1 MTNNSEGG
9 LYNEVSPNEF
19 CKGEKR
25 MERAGVGIHRGHP
38 MLQKKEIYMKEG
50 FRILKIIFIYI
61 LGVMLGRAI
70 IFTNMNPMAMAYF
83 SAVYIDK
90 KNRLGIFI
98 AVLLGL
104 ITVMPAIDVLKYLMI
119 MILIVAINSIVE
131 IRGKKMLLIH
141 EGIISAISCLV
152 VSMSAAVMGQNVG
165 HLFAV
170 AFLEAISILAL
181 VLIYG
186 RGVKYLL
193 EHDDENK
200 VNNEVLISEAII
212 MGTAVAGIAGITVL
226 GFGFIEVWIFSV
238 VLILGYR
245 HGIGTGAVI
254 GVVSGIVLVLMGRYD
269 AEIVGIFGMIG
280 ILSALFRELGK
291 VGSMIGFSLGTIGL
305 WYFFS
310 PLNLDFQIVKALI
323 VSVGIFAILPSEKE
337 QIYTMKKEIA
347 SEDRHIDKV
356 QHIINEKLNHF
367 SASFHNIAKTFE
379 DISERR
385 ENLNTEEVNKL
396 LDDVAEKVCKNCSMC
411 QMCWQKEFYD
421 TYRTVFSIFS
431 AIENKN
437 QITREDIPN
446 SFLGKC
452 IKTEDFISTTN
463 RLFEIY
469 KMNMAWENRIA
480 ENRELI
486 SQQFHSVAHI
496 IEKLGDNL
504 YKNIEFNEEL
514 EAQIM
519 EELLKEDILVK
530 DVVVYK
536 THNDRMEVGM
546 KLKYQGDKSRSMR
559 DVTPVVNK
567 YTKKKMRI
575 EDGCKYISDTAYS
588 DVRFIESEV
597 YRIAKGVSRANK
609 DYKDVSGDSYSF
621 LNLPKGQDIVALS
634 DGMGTG
640 LKAFKES
647 KAAIELME
655 QLLEAGFDG
664 ETAIKMV
671 NSILVLKSSEQTLST
686 LDMSLIDR
694 YTGKCEFVKIGAVSS
709 FIKSGNKVDIVGSTS
724 LPMGMLNNVE
734 SESTNKQLK
743 DGDMVVMV
751 TDGIL
756 DSDDE
761 TIDKEEWVEEALKK
775 CDSRNP
781 QDVADYILESA
792 REKAGGQVND
802 DMTVIAMRIWEKVS

>member
-9 LYNEVSPNEF
+9 LYNEVSPNKF

-61 LGVMLGRAI
+61 LGMMLGRAI

-83 SAVYIDK
+83 SAVYIDKK

-323 VSVGIFAILPSEKE
+323 VSVGIFAILPSEKKE
-337 QIYTMKKEIA
+337 QIYTMKKK
-347 SEDRHIDKV
+347 R
-356 QHIINEKLNHF
+356 
-367 SASFHNIAKTFE
+367 
-379 DISERR
+379 
-385 ENLNTEEVNKL
+385 
-396 LDDVAEKVCKNCSMC
+396 
-411 QMCWQKEFYD
+411 
-421 TYRTVFSIFS
+421 
-431 AIENKN
+431 
-437 QITREDIPN
+437 
-446 SFLGKC
+446 
-452 IKTEDFISTTN
+452 
-463 RLFEIY
+463 
-469 KMNMAWENRIA
+469 
-480 ENRELI
+480 
-486 SQQFHSVAHI
+486 
-496 IEKLGDNL
+496 
-504 YKNIEFNEEL
+504 
-514 EAQIM
+514 
-519 EELLKEDILVK
+519 
-530 DVVVYK
+530 
-536 THNDRMEVGM
+536 
-546 KLKYQGDKSRSMR
+546 
-559 DVTPVVNK
+559 
-567 YTKKKMRI
+567 
-575 EDGCKYISDTAYS
+575 
-588 DVRFIESEV
+588 
-597 YRIAKGVSRANK
+597 
-609 DYKDVSGDSYSF
+609 
-621 LNLPKGQDIVALS
+621 
-634 DGMGTG
+634 
-640 LKAFKES
+640 
-647 KAAIELME
+647 
-655 QLLEAGFDG
+655 
-664 ETAIKMV
+664 
-671 NSILVLKSSEQTLST
+671 
-686 LDMSLIDR
+686 
-694 YTGKCEFVKIGAVSS
+694 
-709 FIKSGNKVDIVGSTS
+709 
-724 LPMGMLNNVE
+724 
-734 SESTNKQLK
+734 
-743 DGDMVVMV
+743 
-751 TDGIL
+751 
-756 DSDDE
+756 
-761 TIDKEEWVEEALKK
+761 
-775 CDSRNP
+775 
-781 QDVADYILESA
+781 
-792 REKAGGQVND
+792 
-802 DMTVIAMRIWEKVS
+802 

>member
-1 MTNNSEGG
+1 
-9 LYNEVSPNEF
+9 
-19 CKGEKR
+19 
-25 MERAGVGIHRGHP
+25 
-38 MLQKKEIYMKEG
+38 
-50 FRILKIIFIYI
+50 
-61 LGVMLGRAI
+61 
-70 IFTNMNPMAMAYF
+70 
-83 SAVYIDK
+83 
-90 KNRLGIFI
+90 
-98 AVLLGL
+98 
-104 ITVMPAIDVLKYLMI
+104 
-119 MILIVAINSIVE
+119 
-131 IRGKKMLLIH
+131 
-141 EGIISAISCLV
+141 
-152 VSMSAAVMGQNVG
+152 
-165 HLFAV
+165 
-170 AFLEAISILAL
+170 
-181 VLIYG
+181 
-186 RGVKYLL
+186 
-193 EHDDENK
+193 
-200 VNNEVLISEAII
+200 
-212 MGTAVAGIAGITVL
+212 
-226 GFGFIEVWIFSV
+226 
-238 VLILGYR
+238 
-245 HGIGTGAVI
+245 
-254 GVVSGIVLVLMGRYD
+254 
-269 AEIVGIFGMIG
+269 
-280 ILSALFRELGK
+280 
-291 VGSMIGFSLGTIGL
+291 
-305 WYFFS
+305 
-310 PLNLDFQIVKALI
+310 
-323 VSVGIFAILPSEKE
+323 
-337 QIYTMKKEIA
+337 
-347 SEDRHIDKV
+347 
-356 QHIINEKLNHF
+356 
-367 SASFHNIAKTFE
+367 
-379 DISERR
+379 
-385 ENLNTEEVNKL
+385 
-396 LDDVAEKVCKNCSMC
+396 
-411 QMCWQKEFYD
+411 
-421 TYRTVFSIFS
+421 
-431 AIENKN
+431 
-437 QITREDIPN
+437 
-446 SFLGKC
+446 
-452 IKTEDFISTTN
+452 
-463 RLFEIY
+463 
-469 KMNMAWENRIA
+469 
-480 ENRELI
+480 
-486 SQQFHSVAHI
+486 
-496 IEKLGDNL
+496 
-504 YKNIEFNEEL
+504 
-514 EAQIM
+514 M

-588 DVRFIESEV
+588 DVRFIENEV

>member
-1 MTNNSEGG
+1 
-9 LYNEVSPNEF
+9 
-19 CKGEKR
+19 
-25 MERAGVGIHRGHP
+25 MERTSIRMGGIQP
-38 MLQKKEIYMKEG
+38 IMQKKDIYMKQG
-50 FRILKIIFIYI
+50 FRILKIIFIYGV
-61 LGVMLGRAI
+61 GVMLGRAV

-83 SAVYIDK
+83 SAVYVDK
-90 KNRLGIFI
+90 KNRLGIFL

-104 ITVMPAIDVLKYLMI
+104 ITVMPAIDVLKYLMM
-119 MILIVAINSIVE
+119 MILIVAVNAIIE
-131 IRGKKMLLIH
+131 IKGKKLQLIH
-141 EGIISAISCLV
+141 EGIIAGMGCLI
-152 VSMSAAVMGQNVG
+152 VSMSAAAMSKNVG

-170 AFLEAISILAL
+170 AALEAISILAL

-186 RGVKYLL
+186 KGVMYLL

-200 VNNEVLISEAII
+200 VTNEVLISEAII

-269 AEIVGIFGMIG
+269 AQIIGIFGMIG

-291 VGSMIGFSLGTIGL
+291 VGSMIGFTLGTIGL

-310 PLNLDFQIVKALI
+310 PLNLDFDIVKALI

-337 QIYTMKKEIA
+337 QIYTMKKEMI

-356 QHIINEKLNHF
+356 QNIINEKLNHF
-367 SASFHNIAKTFE
+367 SASFQNIAKTFE

-385 ENLNTEEVNKL
+385 MTLTTEEVNKL

-411 QMCWQKEFYD
+411 ETCWKKDFYD

-437 QITREDIPN
+437 RITREDIPRV
-446 SFLGKC
+446 FLEKC
-452 IKTEDFISTTN
+452 IQTEAFIATTN
-463 RLFEIY
+463 QMFEIY
-469 KMNMAWENRIA
+469 KTNMAWENRIA

-496 IEKLGDNL
+496 IEKLGENL
-504 YKNIEFNEEL
+504 YKNIEFNEAL
-514 EAQIM
+514 EEKIT

-536 THNDRMEVGM
+536 THNGRMEVGM
-546 KLKYQGDKSRSMR
+546 KLKYQGDKSRSMK
-559 DVTPVVNK
+559 DVTPVINK

-575 EDGCKYISDTAYS
+575 DDGCKYISDTTYS
-588 DVRFIESEV
+588 DVRFIEREV
-597 YRIAKGVSRANK
+597 YRVAKGVSRANK
-609 DYKDVSGDSYSF
+609 DYTDVSGDSYSF

-694 YTGKCEFVKIGAVSS
+694 YTGICEFVKIGAVSS
-709 FIKSGNKVDIVGSTS
+709 FIKSGSKVDVVHSTS
-724 LPMGMLNNVE
+724 LPMGVLNDIE

-743 DGDMVVMV
+743 DGDMVIMV

-761 TIDKEEWVEEALKK
+761 AIDKDEWVEEALKK

-781 QDVADYILESA
+781 QDVSDYILELA
-792 REKAGGQVND
+792 RDKTGGQIND